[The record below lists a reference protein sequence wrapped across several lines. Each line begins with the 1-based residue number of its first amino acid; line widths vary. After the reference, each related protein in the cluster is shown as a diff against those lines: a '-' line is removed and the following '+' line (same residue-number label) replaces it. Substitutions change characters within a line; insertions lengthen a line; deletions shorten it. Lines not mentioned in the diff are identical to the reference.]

1 MTLSSHWYY
10 VRPENPHTCS
20 GFADQIAANVTE
32 TIKSQYDGIAY
43 ESEAIMEIKEEL
55 ENYYNFQF
63 TGIDRND
70 PELISEIM
78 FWVSCETY

>member
-1 MTLSSHWYY
+1 MTEEQRIANL
-10 VRPENPHTCS
+10 EK
-20 GFADQIAANVTE
+20 FAAKIAQDVTE
-32 TIKSQYDGIAY
+32 TINIHYDGKAHNEEIR
-43 ESEAIMEIKEEL
+43 MEIKEEL